1 MGVQKANKV
10 EFSEQSIQQAL
21 NREYLS
27 AWHYLIPNLFVFA
40 WESDWLAKTKAGYWY
55 EVEIKISVS
64 DFKND
69 FKKRKKHEILR
80 TGRCA
85 DYWGRLH
92 DEPRPNYFS
101 YCVPEHLV
109 EKVEPLVPEYAGL
122 IGVSEYGHL
131 VWHKA
136 PPKLHAGKIS
146 DEQLN
151 LVEKFYYN
159 WKEQVRR
166 NAEHDEIVREFRRE
180 IDFLKTEFKA
190 ETGRDVYDY

>member
-1 MGVQKANKV
+1 MAPSKI
-10 EFSEQSIQQAL
+10 EYTEQGIQQAL

-27 AWHYLIPNLFVFA
+27 TWHYLIHNLFVFG
-40 WESDWLAKTKAGYWY
+40 WESDWLARTKAGYWY
-55 EVEIKISVS
+55 EVEIKISLS

-69 FKKRKKHEILR
+69 FKKLDKHAVLR
-80 TGRCA
+80 TGWLHPR
-85 DYWGRLH
+85 WGLCCKREL
-92 DEPRPNYFS
+92 RPNYFS
-101 YCVPEHLV
+101 YCVPETLV
-109 EKVEPLVPEYAGL
+109 EKVAPLVPEYAGL

-136 PPKLHAGKIS
+136 PPKLHTDKIT

-151 LVEKFYYN
+151 LAEKFYYN
-159 WKEQVRR
+159 WKEQLRR
-166 NAEHDEIVREFRRE
+166 NREHDKIVREFRRE